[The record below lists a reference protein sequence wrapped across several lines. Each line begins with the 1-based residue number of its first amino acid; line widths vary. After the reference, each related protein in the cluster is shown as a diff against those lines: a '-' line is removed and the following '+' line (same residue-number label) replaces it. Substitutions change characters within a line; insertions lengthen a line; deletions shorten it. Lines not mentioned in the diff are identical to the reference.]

1 MLKSLNSFFFFLRS
15 LNSLLNLKYEK
26 FKEILV
32 TMIPFGVPSLPAG
45 EHTGCGDL
53 KGKDAA
59 FLVVEG
65 SPS

>member
-1 MLKSLNSFFFFLRS
+1 ML
-15 LNSLLNLKYEK
+15 
-26 FKEILV
+26 KEILV
-32 TMIPFGVPSLPAG
+32 TTIPLGVPSLPAG

-59 FLVVEG
+59 FLIVEE

>member
-1 MLKSLNSFFFFLRS
+1 MTGTPSLG
-15 LNSLLNLKYEK
+15 SLLNMKYETR
-26 FKEILV
+26 KETKI
-32 TMIPFGVPSLPAG
+32 TSIPFGVPSLPAG

-59 FLVVEG
+59 FLIVEE

>member
-1 MLKSLNSFFFFLRS
+1 VLKKIF
-15 LNSLLNLKYEK
+15 
-26 FKEILV
+26 V
-32 TMIPFGVPSLPAG
+32 TIIPLGVPSLPAG

-59 FLVVEG
+59 FLMFEE

>member
-1 MLKSLNSFFFFLRS
+1 MVVIMISKFEIR
-15 LNSLLNLKYEK
+15 K

-59 FLVVEG
+59 FLIVEE